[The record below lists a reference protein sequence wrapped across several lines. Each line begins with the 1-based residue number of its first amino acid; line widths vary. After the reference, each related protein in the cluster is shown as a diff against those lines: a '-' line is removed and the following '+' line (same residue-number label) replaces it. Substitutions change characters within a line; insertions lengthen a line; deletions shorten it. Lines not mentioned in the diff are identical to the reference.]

1 MDTRAKTPARP
12 PLMRFKRL
20 FYYLTINVLVSACT
34 IFTVISLLNR
44 YESSLW
50 PQRTPQA
57 QAYFSPTPPPYYL
70 TATAQASITPS
81 PTPTR
86 VVIMYQVKPGDTLG
100 GIALQF
106 DVSIASIVQENGLS
120 EDGVLGSGQTLFIP
134 LPPEDGSPMPVGTL
148 LPPSALDPLESL
160 ISIAYVIG
168 AGDLNSERVRLE
180 RVGEGTL
187 SLAGWKLHDEDG
199 NQFTFPQLS
208 LFPGAVVDLYSGAGR
223 DTAMALYWGLPEA
236 IWSPGETVSL
246 LDGQD
251 QLRAVYV
258 VP

>member
-1 MDTRAKTPARP
+1 
-12 PLMRFKRL
+12 MRFKRL
-20 FYYLTINVLVSACT
+20 FYYLTINILVSACT
-34 IFTVISLLNR
+34 IFVVISLLNR

-57 QAYFSPTPPPYYL
+57 QAYISPTPPPYYL

-81 PTPTR
+81 LTPTR
-86 VVIMYQVKPGDTLG
+86 VVIMYQVQPGDTLG

-106 DVSIASIVQENGLS
+106 DVSVESIMQENGLS
-120 EDGVLGSGQTLFIP
+120 EAGVLGSGQTLFILLPPENDPPALGGSPSVSGTP
-134 LPPEDGSPMPVGTL
+134 LPPAAP
-148 LPPSALDPLESL
+148 DPAESL

-180 RVGEGTL
+180 RVGQGTL
-187 SLAGWKLHDEDG
+187 LLAGWKLRDQDG
-199 NQFTFPQLS
+199 NQFSFPQLS

-236 IWSPGETVSL
+236 IWSSGETVTL

>member
-1 MDTRAKTPARP
+1 
-12 PLMRFKRL
+12 MRFKRL

-34 IFTVISLLNR
+34 IFVVINLLNR

-50 PQRTPQA
+50 PQRTPQV
-57 QAYFSPTPPPYYL
+57 QAYFSPTPPAYYL

-81 PTPTR
+81 LTPTR
-86 VVIMYQVKPGDTLG
+86 VVVMYQVQPGDTLG
-100 GIALQF
+100 DIALQF
-106 DVSIASIVQENGLS
+106 DVSVESIVQENGLS
-120 EDGVLGSGQTLFIP
+120 EAGVLGSGQTLFIP
-134 LPPEDGSPMPVGTL
+134 LPPANEMPVLSGTA
-148 LPPSALDPLESL
+148 LPPEAPDPLESL

-187 SLAGWKLHDEDG
+187 SLAGWKLRDEDG

-208 LFPGAVVDLYSGAGR
+208 LFPGASVDLYSGAGR
-223 DTAMALYWGLPEA
+223 ETVVALYWGLPEA
-236 IWSPGETVSL
+236 IWSSGESVTL

-251 QLRAVYV
+251 QLRAVYI

>member
-1 MDTRAKTPARP
+1 
-12 PLMRFKRL
+12 MRFKRL

-34 IFTVISLLNR
+34 IFVVISLMNR

-50 PQRTPQA
+50 PVRTPQA
-57 QAYFSPTPPPYYL
+57 EAYLSPTPPAFYL

-86 VVIMYQVKPGDTLG
+86 MVVMYEVQPGDTLG
-100 GIALQF
+100 EIALKF
-106 DVSIASIVQENGLS
+106 DVSVDSIIEDNGLS
-120 EDGVLGSGQTLFIP
+120 EAGVLGSGQTLFIY
-134 LPPEDGSPMPVGTL
+134 LPPQGSLPELDSTPMPPAT
-148 LPPSALDPLESL
+148 PDPVESL
-160 ISIAYVIG
+160 VKISLVIG

-208 LFPGAVVDLYSGAGR
+208 LFPGAIVDLYSGAGR
-223 DTAMALYWGLPEA
+223 DTVTALYWGLPEA
-236 IWSPGETVSL
+236 IWSPGETIAL
-246 LDGQD
+246 LDDQG
-251 QLRAVYV
+251 QLRALFT

>member
-1 MDTRAKTPARP
+1 
-12 PLMRFKRL
+12 MRFKRL

-34 IFTVISLLNR
+34 IYVVIYLMNL

-50 PQRTPQA
+50 PVRTPQA
-57 QAYFSPTPPPYYL
+57 DAYLSPTPPAYYL

-86 VVIMYQVKPGDTLG
+86 VIVLYEVQPGDTLG
-100 GIALQF
+100 EIALKF
-106 DVSIASIVQENGLS
+106 DVSVESIMEENGLS
-120 EDGVLGSGQTLFIP
+120 ESDVLGSGQNLSIYLPPQGGLPEQDSTP
-134 LPPEDGSPMPVGTL
+134 LPLATPDPV
-148 LPPSALDPLESL
+148 ESL
-160 ISIAYVIG
+160 VKIAYIIG
-168 AGDLNSERVRLE
+168 AGDLNSERIRLE

-208 LFPGAVVDLYSGAGR
+208 LFPGAIVDLYSGAGR
-223 DTAMALYWGLPEA
+223 DTVTALYWGLPEA
-236 IWSPGETVSL
+236 IWSPGETAAL
-246 LDGQD
+246 LDDQD
-251 QLRAVYV
+251 QLRALFR

>member
-1 MDTRAKTPARP
+1 
-12 PLMRFKRL
+12 MRFKRL

-34 IFTVISLLNR
+34 IFAVISLLNR
-44 YESSLW
+44 YENSLW
-50 PQRTPQA
+50 PQRTPQV
-57 QAYFSPTPPPYYL
+57 QAYFSPTAPPYYL

-81 PTPTR
+81 ATPTR
-86 VVIMYQVKPGDTLG
+86 VIVMYQVQPGDTLG

-106 DVSIASIVQENGLS
+106 DVSVESIVQENGLS

-134 LPPEDGSPMPVGTL
+134 LPSENGSPALGGTP
-148 LPPSALDPLESL
+148 LPPQAPNPVESL
-160 ISIAYVIG
+160 IRIAYVIG

-187 SLAGWKLHDEDG
+187 SLAGWKLRDQDG

-208 LFPGAVVDLYSGAGR
+208 LFPDAVVDLYSGAGR

-236 IWSPGETVSL
+236 IWSPGETVTL

-251 QLRAVYV
+251 QLRAVYS

>member
-1 MDTRAKTPARP
+1 
-12 PLMRFKRL
+12 MRFKRL

-34 IFTVISLLNR
+34 IFAVISLLNR
-44 YESSLW
+44 YENSLW

-57 QAYFSPTPPPYYL
+57 QAYFSPTAPPYYL

-86 VVIMYQVKPGDTLG
+86 VIVMYQVQPGDTLG

-106 DVSIASIVQENGLS
+106 DVSIESIVQENGLS

-134 LPPEDGSPMPVGTL
+134 LPSENGSPALGGTP
-148 LPPSALDPLESL
+148 LPPESPNPVESL
-160 ISIAYVIG
+160 IRIAYVIG

-187 SLAGWKLHDEDG
+187 SLAGWKLRDQDG

-236 IWSPGETVSL
+236 IWSPGETVTL
-246 LDGQD
+246 LDELE

>member
-1 MDTRAKTPARP
+1 
-12 PLMRFKRL
+12 MRFKRL

-34 IFTVISLLNR
+34 IFVVVSLLNR
-44 YESSLW
+44 YESLLW

-57 QAYFSPTPPPYYL
+57 QAYFSPTPPAYYL

-81 PTPTR
+81 ITPTR
-86 VVIMYQVKPGDTLG
+86 VVVMYQVQPGDTLG

-106 DVSIASIVQENGLS
+106 DVSVETILQENDLS

-134 LPPEDGSPMPVGTL
+134 LPPVDGSSVLSGTP
-148 LPPSALDPLESL
+148 LPPATPDPVESL

-168 AGDLNSERVRLE
+168 AGDLNSERVRME
-180 RVGEGTL
+180 RAGEGTL
-187 SLAGWKLHDEDG
+187 SLAGWRLRDEDG

-208 LFPGAVVDLYSGAGR
+208 LFPDAVVDLYSGAGS
-223 DTAMALYWGLPEA
+223 DTAMVLYWGLPEA
-236 IWSPGETVSL
+236 IWSPGEIVTL